1 MNISRN
7 ELKIGIIIFLK
18 PTSNHKQLKS
28 MKLRKYWKRYDS
40 KTEYTQYLVNK
51 LDKARRENY

>member
-1 MNISRN
+1 MNISRS

-40 KTEYTQYLVNK
+40 KTECTRYFVNE
-51 LDKARRENY
+51 LDKTRRENY